1 MDWFDLLAVQGTLNY
16 INWRLPTL
24 IVLTLAYMNDFLI
37 AIKTTDRLVPAG
49 YQALMGTLY

>member
-49 YQALMGTLY
+49 YQALMGALY